1 MKRFTFLSFLIVLFS
16 CSSNSQTY
24 SNLKPKD
31 FKAEI
36 EQNAGIIL
44 DVRTPNEVSTG
55 QIENA
60 STIDFY
66 DKNFKDKIAKIQK
79 DKTVYVYCKSGGRS
93 SKAAKLLVEAG
104 QSKVINLQGGIMAWK
119 RAGYV
124 LTSFDNT
131 QDSNIQEFSIS
142 DFNTVLSENNI
153 VLVDFHTL
161 WCAPCRKMAPMIDAL
176 EKDYESKV
184 SISRV
189 DLDKSGELACTSIN
203 ISYIDVFI
211 FNVVYNLIV
220 KRCILI
226 WTKRNI
232 DISPPNR
239 VCCQVVLNNKSIFR
253 RTTSKFTSIYGNST
267 KTSWFRLL

>member
-93 SKAAKLLVEAG
+93 SKVAQLLVEAG
-104 QSKVINLQGGIMAWK
+104 RTTNANPMLSARTRGGSRR
-119 RAGYV
+119 RARNRHRIAR
-124 LTSFDNT
+124 F
-131 QDSNIQEFSIS
+131 EFSS
-142 DFNTVLSENNI
+142 RRFDFI
-153 VLVDFHTL
+153 
-161 WCAPCRKMAPMIDAL
+161 PR
-176 EKDYESKV
+176 
-184 SISRV
+184 
-189 DLDKSGELACTSIN
+189 
-203 ISYIDVFI
+203 
-211 FNVVYNLIV
+211 
-220 KRCILI
+220 
-226 WTKRNI
+226 
-232 DISPPNR
+232 
-239 VCCQVVLNNKSIFR
+239 
-253 RTTSKFTSIYGNST
+253 
-267 KTSWFRLL
+267 

>member
-142 DFNTVLSENNI
+142 DFNTSFIYLLFSHVL
-153 VLVDFHTL
+153 
-161 WCAPCRKMAPMIDAL
+161 
-176 EKDYESKV
+176 
-184 SISRV
+184 
-189 DLDKSGELACTSIN
+189 
-203 ISYIDVFI
+203 
-211 FNVVYNLIV
+211 
-220 KRCILI
+220 
-226 WTKRNI
+226 
-232 DISPPNR
+232 
-239 VCCQVVLNNKSIFR
+239 
-253 RTTSKFTSIYGNST
+253 
-267 KTSWFRLL
+267 